1 MTQQERQ
8 GWLIVASLFVTL
20 LLIFGS
26 GYNTAPVFV
35 PALIKHFG
43 WSRQEVSILPSAL
56 AASAGV
62 SVIVVG
68 WLLDR
73 VEARALM
80 VAGALMAGISF
91 IIASR
96 AHSIAPMVGAYV
108 LLGAGITAATVIP
121 ASFVIANWFNA
132 RRGLAMGF
140 AIAGTSA
147 GGMLMTLV
155 ASWVIRNWG
164 VSAAYITLAA
174 PMFFVV
180 IPLVLVMVRSR
191 PSGAVKMT
199 VAEAAQ
205 RLEGFEIDA
214 AFRTRSFWLIVLAH
228 FCFAFAAAGSLIH
241 MVAYLIDIGYKAG
254 DAAFAISLVF
264 GSTIFGKVL
273 MGHFADRM
281 SARIA
286 LGVNFAVQ
294 AFGLFLAFA
303 ARHVAVL
310 IVFVPLYGL
319 TLGPP
324 LMLIPLLIAE
334 SLGLRRYGA
343 LSGIL
348 GIPGTIGAVLGPPV
362 AGHVFDVTH
371 SYVSA
376 FVLFIAVYLVA
387 ALASF
392 ACMSYE
398 KQRAAMGIP
407 ATVSA

>member
-8 GWLIVASLFVTL
+8 GWLIVTSLFVTL

-35 PALIKHFG
+35 PALIQHFG

-62 SVIVVG
+62 SVIFVG

-73 VEARALM
+73 VEARLLM
-80 VAGALMAGISF
+80 VVGALMAGVSF
-91 IIASR
+91 VIASR
-96 AHSIAPMVGAYV
+96 VHSIGPMVGAYA

-121 ASFVIANWFNA
+121 ASFVIANWFNT

-164 VSAAYITLAA
+164 VGAAYITLAA
-174 PMFFVV
+174 PMFLVA

-205 RLEGFEIDA
+205 RLEGFEIGA

-241 MVAYLIDIGYKAG
+241 MVAYLIDIGYEAG

-273 MGHFADRM
+273 MGHFADRV

-294 AFGLFLAFA
+294 AFGLFLAFE
-303 ARHVAVL
+303 ARHVAVV

-376 FVLFIAVYLVA
+376 FALFIAVYLVA

-392 ACMSYE
+392 ACLSYE